1 MMTSRCLAVMTLP
14 IYVPV
19 VIRLC
24 IFLMSSPDAMA
35 NPADALPSTA
45 SVMVAQQ
52 VGKPPPKTW
61 QNSIGMEF
69 VLIPAGTF
77 MMGAS
82 DAGAHSDEQPV
93 HRVTISRSFY
103 LSAYEVTQRQWL
115 AIMEDNTSFFKGD
128 DMPVESLPW
137 YDAKLFIHRLNQR
150 EKTTLYRLPT
160 EAEWEYAA
168 RAGTQTVYSF
178 GDDVHQLP
186 MYAWCGDNAE
196 KKPQAVGQRAPNPWG
211 LYDMHGNVWEW
222 VQDSYGPYS
231 AQAVTDPL
239 GPEDVAHRIVR
250 GGSWIDTVE
259 KCRSSYRLYRH
270 PIDRDGTIGFRLLK
284 VVN

>member
-1 MMTSRCLAVMTLP
+1 MAFGQLQRRNDSFVWLKGEVIVMG
-14 IYVPV
+14 
-19 VIRLC
+19 IRWL
-24 IFLMSSPDAMA
+24 IIGLVGLSVMPAAMA
-35 NPADALPSTA
+35 QQADHPL
-45 SVMVAQQ
+45 
-52 VGKPPPKTW
+52 PKTW
-61 QNSIGMEF
+61 RNSIGMEF

-77 MMGAS
+77 EMGAS
-82 DAGAHSDEQPV
+82 DVNADSDEQPV
-93 HRVTISRSFY
+93 HRVTISRAFY
-103 LSAYEVTQRQWL
+103 LSTYEVTQRQWL
-115 AIMEDNTSFFKGD
+115 AVMDDNPSFFKGT

-150 EKTTLYRLPT
+150 EKTGSYRLPT

-186 MYAWCGDNAE
+186 TYAWFAGNAA
-196 KKPQAVGQRAPNPWG
+196 KQPHAVGQHPPNSWG

-222 VQDSYGPYS
+222 GQDSYSPYS
-231 AQAVTDPL
+231 PQAVTDPV
-239 GPEDVAHRIVR
+239 GPEDVSHRIIR
-250 GGSWIDTVE
+250 GGSWLDTAE

-284 VVN
+284 MVE